1 MKVIADI
8 SNEYKEDFLKFL
20 GTAGARFVV
29 STQLR
34 SSGGLWLSLGGE
46 DILIDPGPGSL
57 LKCLSSRPKLD
68 PPKLSG
74 IILTHRHLDH
84 SNDVNILIEAMTV
97 GGRNKKGFVYAPRDA
112 FESADPVIQIYVQSF
127 LEKTGFLEEGG
138 IIKRPSYSL
147 ATPVRH
153 QHPVETYGL
162 RFFLPYGNLSIISDT
177 AFFPSLIDNYKGS
190 DILILN
196 VVVFQDHVDKKI
208 YHLNFNQAAE
218 IIEGI
223 NPKVAILTHFGM
235 TMLQQK
241 PFLLAQKLQSELGI
255 KVLAASD
262 GMKLGLASL
271 VGSD

>member
-1 MKVIADI
+1 MIADI
-8 SNEYKEDFLKFL
+8 SDKHKEDFIKFL

-46 DILIDPGPGSL
+46 EILIDPGPGSL
-57 LKCLSSRPKLD
+57 LKCLSSRPRLD

-97 GGRNKKGFVYAPRDA
+97 GGKNKKGFVYAPRDA
-112 FESADPVIQIYVQSF
+112 FESADPVIQIYVRSF

-138 IIKRPSYSL
+138 IIKRPSYTLS
-147 ATPVRH
+147 TPVRH
-153 QHPVETYGL
+153 RHPVETYGL

-177 AFFPSLIDNYKGS
+177 AFFPSLIDYYKES

-196 VVVFQDHVDKKI
+196 VVIFHDYFDNKI
-208 YHLNFNQAAE
+208 FHLNFKQAVE
-218 IIEGI
+218 IIEGVM
-223 NPKVAILTHFGM
+223 PKVAILTHFGM

-241 PFLLAQKLQSELGI
+241 PYLLAQKLQAELGI
-255 KVLAASD
+255 KVVAASD

-271 VGSD
+271 IGSN